1 VNLFSGSPLN
11 RVSWLRSSHIFLNAA
26 VDSPAT
32 RWVLFNAG
40 RPLVAPNATSS
51 GLALAYLSTPQV
63 SPLLGTKPYFGQDTS
78 PGSALQPTHVSP
90 HTEAIRHLPGAA
102 PLVFLGIHESNS
114 ASSSALPSSDF
125 ADPEQ
130 AIANIAGQP
139 FFAMDVAA
147 LDMQE
152 EELARVLGATGAS
165 QNDPGAPTWADPR
178 TLMMAS
184 IDPVAAAI
192 FAEARSMC
200 DWNLSNK
207 FCPACGSRNYSA
219 WGGWKLVCS
228 SLMPWADNTGR
239 KPCATARGLHN
250 FKHPRTDPV
259 VIMIAIDET
268 GDKILLGK
276 NKKFPGNFYSALA
289 GFMEP
294 GESLEDAVVREMWEE
309 AGVKVWNVRYH
320 SGQPWP
326 FPANLMLGFYARADA
341 SQPVRVD
348 LDNELADARWYTRDE
363 VNTVLSHPKGSY
375 LSSRDNR
382 KLGAETDKNPASRDF
397 KVPEEEAVATP
408 NQEDELSPPPSF
420 VVPPAAAIA
429 GVLIRDWASG
439 RIGFSEKAAL

>member
-11 RVSWLRSSHIFLNAA
+11 RVSWLRSSQIFLNAA

-40 RPLVAPNATSS
+40 RPLVVPNVTSS
-51 GLALAYLSTPQV
+51 GLALAYLSTREV
-63 SPLLGTKPYFGQDTS
+63 SPLLGTKPYFGQGTS
-78 PGSALQPTHVSP
+78 LASALQPTHVSP

-102 PLVFLGIHESNS
+102 PLVFLGIHESK
-114 ASSSALPSSDF
+114 AASSALPSSDF
-125 ADPEQ
+125 VDPEQ
-130 AIANIAGQP
+130 AIANIAGEP

-152 EELARVLGATGAS
+152 EEVTRVLGATDIA
-165 QNDPGAPTWADPR
+165 QNGPGAPTWADPR
-178 TLMMAS
+178 TLMAS

-192 FAEARSMC
+192 FAEARSVC
-200 DWNLSNK
+200 DWNLNNK

-250 FKHPRTDPV
+250 FKHPRIDPV

-276 NKKFPGNFYSALA
+276 SKKFPGNFYSALA
-289 GFMEP
+289 GFIEP
-294 GESLEDAVVREMWEE
+294 GESLEDAVAREMWEE
-309 AGVKVWNVRYH
+309 AGVKVWSVKYH

-326 FPANLMLGFYARADA
+326 YPANLMLGFYARADS

-348 LDNELADARWYTRDE
+348 LDHELADARWYTRDE
-363 VNTVLSHPKGSY
+363 VNAVLSHPKGSY
-375 LSSRDNR
+375 LISRDNR
-382 KLGAETDKNPASRDF
+382 KLGAETDKNPASREF
-397 KVPEEEAVATP
+397 KVPEEAVAP
-408 NQEDELSPPPSF
+408 KQDELSPPPF

-439 RIGFSEKAAL
+439 QISFPEKAAL